1 MISEGA
7 GRLEEGR
14 AVSGGRAASFR
25 LTGLCFHGEH
35 VGVGLHVKHFSEND
49 HLQSWGV
56 NPTFAK
62 SQEYIWACV
71 PVCFL
76 VEIINKGWG
85 KGYIKD

>member
-1 MISEGA
+1 M
-7 GRLEEGR
+7 
-14 AVSGGRAASFR
+14 
-25 LTGLCFHGEH
+25 
-35 VGVGLHVKHFSEND
+35 GLHVKHFSEND

-62 SQEYIWACV
+62 SQEYIEYIWACV